1 MEFQPPHQPTTNT
14 TTTTNNNNAND
25 TNDNNK
31 PYKCEID
38 ITFPTKQH
46 AQQCM
51 DVLSVDDEIGDRV
64 CKSFSVIDVVVVDD
78 VVVAGENAAAGR
90 GDGGDG
96 GGETVE
102 DVTTTVMSDEGL
114 ASVVAGADSVVVGD
128 KQGEKDCEIKTNE
141 TGKEEGSTKSGTI
154 DDDDDEMD
162 DPRGVLRVN
171 IQATEAKMLRVSI
184 SSFYDMLTVFL
195 KCQQEFGGY

>member
-14 TTTTNNNNAND
+14 TTTT
-25 TNDNNK
+25 TNNNK

-64 CKSFSVIDVVVVDD
+64 YKSFSVIDVVVVDD
-78 VVVAGENAAAGR
+78 VVVVGDNAAAGR
-90 GDGGDG
+90 GDLGGG

-114 ASVVAGADSVVVGD
+114 ASVVADDDVVVGD
-128 KQGEKDCEIKTNE
+128 EHGEKDCEIKTNE

>member
-1 MEFQPPHQPTTNT
+1 
-14 TTTTNNNNAND
+14 
-25 TNDNNK
+25 
-31 PYKCEID
+31 
-38 ITFPTKQH
+38 
-46 AQQCM
+46 M

-64 CKSFSVIDVVVVDD
+64 CKSFSVIDVVAVVDA
-78 VVVAGENAAAGR
+78 AGDNAAAGR
-90 GDGGDG
+90 GDG

-114 ASVVAGADSVVVGD
+114 ASVVADDDVVVGD
-128 KQGEKDCEIKTNE
+128 EHGEKDCEIKTNE

>member
-1 MEFQPPHQPTTNT
+1 
-14 TTTTNNNNAND
+14 
-25 TNDNNK
+25 
-31 PYKCEID
+31 
-38 ITFPTKQH
+38 
-46 AQQCM
+46 M

-78 VVVAGENAAAGR
+78 VAGDNAAAGR

-96 GGETVE
+96 DGGGETIE

-114 ASVVAGADSVVVGD
+114 ASVVADDDVVVGD
-128 KQGEKDCEIKTNE
+128 EHGEIDCEIKTNE
-141 TGKEEGSTKSGTI
+141 TGTEEGSTKSSTLG
-154 DDDDDEMD
+154 DDDEMD

-195 KCQQEFGGY
+195 KCQQEFGEQ

>member
-14 TTTTNNNNAND
+14 TTTTTNNNAND
-25 TNDNNK
+25 TSDNNK

-64 CKSFSVIDVVVVDD
+64 CKSFSVIDVVAVVDA
-78 VVVAGENAAAGR
+78 VVGGNAAAGR
-90 GDGGDG
+90 GDGGG

-102 DVTTTVMSDEGL
+102 GVTTTVMSDEGL
-114 ASVVAGADSVVVGD
+114 ASVVDDDDVVVGD
-128 KQGEKDCEIKTNE
+128 EHGEKDCEIKTNE

-154 DDDDDEMD
+154 DDDDEMD